1 LGGEA
6 QKTQFHFRSDRA
18 NSPEPQR
25 PEPSAGVG
33 VWGLVLHMAL
43 MVPLVP
49 TTIMN
54 ALATVLTVVSIRR
67 ALRSPLHSTVV
78 SSGTAPTSVFLLV
91 VFLLIMLVGLGLLTW
106 VLTLLARAV
115 LEGRRWR
122 VVLLAALGMLA
133 VGAAVWAF
141 TGSGLPA
148 LASVFGV
155 FVYVALVAAGH
166 LWWARRRA
174 HHQPT

>member
-6 QKTQFHFRSDRA
+6 QKTRFHFRSDRPD
-18 NSPEPQR
+18 SQGPQR

-43 MVPLVP
+43 MVPLVL
-49 TTIMN
+49 TTITN
-54 ALATVLTVVSIRR
+54 ALVTVLTVVSIRR
-67 ALRSPLHSTVV
+67 ALHSPLHSTVV
-78 SSGTAPTSVFLLV
+78 SSGTAPTSAFLLV
-91 VFLLIMLVGLGLLTW
+91 VFLLIMLIGLGLLTW
-106 VLTLLARAV
+106 VLTLLARVV
-115 LEGRRWR
+115 LDGRRWR

-133 VGAAVWAF
+133 VGAAAWAF

-166 LWWARRRA
+166 LWWARRQA
-174 HHQPT
+174 HGQPP

>member
-1 LGGEA
+1 MGGEA

-18 NSPEPQR
+18 DSPEPQR

-122 VVLLAALGMLA
+122 VVLLAALSMLA

>member
-1 LGGEA
+1 MGGEA

-18 NSPEPQR
+18 DSPEPQR

-122 VVLLAALGMLA
+122 VVLLAALSMLA
-133 VGAAVWAF
+133 VGAAVWTF